1 MRNEHVRHYYVILK
15 KKTVSLMIKR
25 LFDIAA
31 ATLLLV
37 VLSPLFLFLAL
48 WIRMDSPG
56 PVFFRQRRVTAY
68 GRVFRIFKFRTMVA
82 DAPKLG
88 TQVTTKEDPRI
99 TRAGHFL
106 RKVRLD
112 EIPQLLNI
120 LSGDMT
126 FVGTRPEVEKYVEHY
141 TEEMWATLL
150 LPAGVTSYA
159 SIKYKDED
167 RLLASAKDADRV
179 YVEEI
184 LPEKM
189 KYNLKELENFSL
201 RREAKV
207 LLQTVA
213 AVLR

>member
-1 MRNEHVRHYYVILK
+1 MHNEHVRHYYVILEK
-15 KKTVSLMIKR
+15 KAGSLMIKR
-25 LFDIAA
+25 LFDIVA

-88 TQVTTKEDPRI
+88 TQVTTKRDPRI

-167 RLLASAKDADRV
+167 RLLASANDADHV